1 MSAEEVRVR
10 PEAARGGIA
19 NRERAASVME
29 REGLQALVATT
40 PENIAY
46 VIGAPLRTTNW
57 SMQIYAVLPRDPG
70 ARPRLVLPT
79 NRLGV
84 IAQMGVPDAELYLF
98 SDFFVEGSPVGQ
110 PSTPDIDLFYDL
122 LGRTAVYPGPLEALA
137 AALKDLDI
145 PQGPLGV
152 DEMRINPA
160 LYAKLG
166 ESLPAGHVRPAYGLF
181 REVRQVKTPAEV
193 ARLRRSA
200 ELNERIEEEMIH
212 LIADGVHEEELA
224 GHYRDRIIR
233 AGGTPAMIAVGAG
246 PRSALPLIEHYFHRV
261 GPGEQVRF
269 DLCCQLDS
277 YWADTGRTVV
287 LGQPSE
293 WQQRHFAA
301 VRSGWERALELVR
314 PGVKASAVFAAAVET
329 VQRGGI
335 PHYRRQHVGHAIGLE
350 LYDDIVLAPG
360 DHRELQEGMVFC
372 VEVPYYELGAGGFQ
386 IEDTVVVTKDG
397 YEFLTH
403 LDRKLFIQ

>member
-10 PEAARGGIA
+10 QEAVRGGMT
-19 NRERAASVME
+19 NRERAESVMV

-57 SMQIYAVLPRDPG
+57 SMQIYAVLPKDAG

-145 PQGPLGV
+145 PPGPLGV

-181 REVRQVKTPAEV
+181 REVRQVKTAAEV

-200 ELNERIEEEMIH
+200 ELNERVEEEMIY

-224 GHYRDRIIR
+224 AHYRDRIIR
-233 AGGTPAMIAVGAG
+233 AGGTPAM
-246 PRSALPLIEHYFHRV
+246 
-261 GPGEQVRF
+261 
-269 DLCCQLDS
+269 
-277 YWADTGRTVV
+277 
-287 LGQPSE
+287 
-293 WQQRHFAA
+293 
-301 VRSGWERALELVR
+301 
-314 PGVKASAVFAAAVET
+314 
-329 VQRGGI
+329 
-335 PHYRRQHVGHAIGLE
+335 
-350 LYDDIVLAPG
+350 
-360 DHRELQEGMVFC
+360 
-372 VEVPYYELGAGGFQ
+372 
-386 IEDTVVVTKDG
+386 
-397 YEFLTH
+397 
-403 LDRKLFIQ
+403 